1 MALLLHT
8 DHIQMLV
15 KWKLKCLRLNSGLL
29 VNNIICLNYFKMMLA
44 LSQMLSIITSTTKV
58 M

>member
-15 KWKLKCLRLNSGLL
+15 KGKLKCLRLNSELL